1 MKDLR
6 TKDWMILN
14 NIIYKIH
21 TTEDLTA
28 MRQEFLEQ
36 MKFLIAFDSADFYL
50 ADLSGEGGLGS
61 PVTFRCKGER
71 CMGYEETGQGRRILY
86 GGKSIVCRE
95 SDLIPDRERVQ
106 SDYYKKIYIPNNW
119 EHALHLVLANQVQC
133 LGIVTFYRTVGKD
146 DFGSDDLFLLELLK
160 EHMTYRLETFAHE
173 QGDGPEKITI
183 SKAVRQYELTK
194 REETILRLLLAG
206 CDNEAICEKLVISIN
221 TLKKHVL
228 NIYRK
233 LGIKNRVQMFKMI
246 RERE

>member
-14 NIIYKIH
+14 NIIYRIY

-28 MRQEFLEQ
+28 MRQGFLEQ
-36 MKFLIAFDSADFYL
+36 MRFLIDFDSAGFYL
-50 ADLSGEGGLGS
+50 AEGKGLGS
-61 PVTFRCKGER
+61 PVTLDCDDQC
-71 CMGYEETGQGRRILY
+71 CMGYEETSQGKKILY

-95 SDLIPDRERVQ
+95 TDILSDEERMK
-106 SDYYKKIYIPNNW
+106 SEYYKEIYIPNNW
-119 EHALHLVLANQVQC
+119 EYALHMVVSGKDQC

-146 DFGSDDLFLLELLK
+146 DFDHDDLFLLDLLK
-160 EHMTYRLETFAHE
+160 EHMEYRLECSARE
-173 QGDGPEKITI
+173 QVERTEKITI
-183 SKAVRQYELTK
+183 SEAVDRYDLTK

-206 CDNEAICEKLVISIN
+206 CGNEAICEKLVISIN